1 MSDIAYL
8 NIVNLCHT
16 LSVYFNMS
24 KKTEKITFRTTEEN
38 TKHLEDIQE
47 KYDLPIGNI
56 IHRMIQYFSKS
67 GSAENTFKKLTDW
80 K

>member
-1 MSDIAYL
+1 MSDIAYP

-24 KKTEKITFRTTEEN
+24 KKTEKITFRTTEEC
-38 TKHLEDIQE
+38 TKHLDAIQE

-56 IHRMIQYFSKS
+56 IHRMIESFAKDGNVDS
-67 GSAENTFKKLTDW
+67 TFKKIM
-80 K
+80 